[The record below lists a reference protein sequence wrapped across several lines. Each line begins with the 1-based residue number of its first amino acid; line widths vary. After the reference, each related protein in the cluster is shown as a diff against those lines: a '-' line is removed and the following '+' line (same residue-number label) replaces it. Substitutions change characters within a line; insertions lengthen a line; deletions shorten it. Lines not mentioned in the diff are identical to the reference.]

1 MTAPIPE
8 REHFMAE
15 TPEAPLQIAVVP
27 VTAFQQNCSI
37 VWCTRTQA
45 AAIVDPG
52 GDVERIRGALKELGV
67 TPAAIWLTH
76 GHIDHAGGATELA
89 DVLKLPIIGP
99 HEADEFLLAAL
110 PQQGLHFDMRGVQAV
125 TPTRWLNEGDEVS
138 VGDVAFQVSHVP
150 GHTPG
155 HVTFFQKDLRFLLAG
170 DTVFAGSVGR
180 TDFPYGSHDTL
191 IAGIKAK
198 LLPLGDDVQ
207 FLPGH
212 GPASTLG
219 EERRNNQFL
228 QG

>member
-1 MTAPIPE
+1 MTEQPQP
-8 REHFMAE
+8 
-15 TPEAPLQIAVVP
+15 PLQIAVVP

-37 VWCTRTQA
+37 VWCTRTMQ

-52 GDVERIRGALKELGV
+52 GDVPLILGALKEIGV
-67 TPAAIWLTH
+67 TAAAIWLTH
-76 GHIDHAGGATELA
+76 GHLDHAGGATELA
-89 DVLKLPIIGP
+89 ETLSIPVIGP
-99 HEADEFLLAAL
+99 HEADKFLLDDL
-110 PQQGLHFDMRGVQAV
+110 PTSGLRFDIRDMKAV
-125 TPTRWLNEGDEVS
+125 KPTRWLVEGNEVS
-138 VGDVAFQVSHVP
+138 IGEVTFSVQHVP

-180 TDFPYGSHDTL
+180 TDFPYGSHETL

-219 EERRNNQFL
+219 EERLNNQFL
-228 QG
+228 TG

>member
-1 MTAPIPE
+1 MTDQLQS
-8 REHFMAE
+8 
-15 TPEAPLQIAVVP
+15 PLGVAVVP

-37 VWCTRTQA
+37 VWCTRTMQ

-52 GDVERIRGALKELGV
+52 GDVPLILGALKEIGV

-76 GHIDHAGGATELA
+76 GHLDHAGGATELA
-89 DVLKLPIIGP
+89 GALSIPIVGP
-99 HEADEFLLAAL
+99 HEADRFLLDDL
-110 PQQGLHFDMRGVQAV
+110 PTSGLRFDILDMKAV
-125 TPTRWLNEGDEVS
+125 TPSRWLAEGGAVS
-138 VGDVAFQVSHVP
+138 IGDVAFTVQHVP

-180 TDFPYGSHDTL
+180 TDFPYGSHETL
-191 IAGIKAK
+191 IAGIRAK

-219 EERRNNQFL
+219 EERANNPFL

>member
-1 MTAPIPE
+1 MTEQPQP
-8 REHFMAE
+8 
-15 TPEAPLQIAVVP
+15 PLQIAVVP

-37 VWCTRTQA
+37 IWCTKTMQ

-52 GDVERIRGALKELGV
+52 GDVPIILGALKEIGV

-76 GHIDHAGGATELA
+76 GHLDHAGGATELSETLSIP
-89 DVLKLPIIGP
+89 VIGP
-99 HEADEFLLAAL
+99 HEADKFLLDDL
-110 PQQGLHFDMRGVQAV
+110 PTSGLRFDILDMKAV
-125 TPTRWLNEGDEVS
+125 TPTRWLAEGDEIS
-138 VGDVAFQVSHVP
+138 VGEVGFSVQHVP

-180 TDFPYGSHDTL
+180 TDFPYGSHETL

-219 EERRNNQFL
+219 EERLNNQFL
-228 QG
+228 RD

>member
-1 MTAPIPE
+1 MTQQPQP
-8 REHFMAE
+8 
-15 TPEAPLQIAVVP
+15 PLQIAVVP

-37 VWCTRTQA
+37 VWCTKTMQ

-52 GDVERIRGALKELGV
+52 GDVPIILGALKELGV

-76 GHIDHAGGATELA
+76 GHLDHAGGATELSETLSIP
-89 DVLKLPIIGP
+89 VIGP
-99 HEADEFLLAAL
+99 HQADKFLLDDL
-110 PQQGLHFDMRGVQAV
+110 PTSGLRFDITDMKAV
-125 TPTRWLNEGDEVS
+125 TPSRWLVEGDEVK
-138 VGDVAFQVSHVP
+138 VGDVAFSVLHVP

-180 TDFPYGSHDTL
+180 TDFPYGSHETL

-219 EERRNNQFL
+219 EERLNNQFL
-228 QG
+228 RD

>member
-1 MTAPIPE
+1 MSDQ
-8 REHFMAE
+8 
-15 TPEAPLQIAVVP
+15 PEAPLNIAVVP
-27 VTAFQQNCSI
+27 VTPFQQNCSI
-37 VWCTRTQA
+37 VWCTKTMQ

-52 GDVERIRGALKELGV
+52 GDVPQIQRALGELSV
-67 TPAAIWLTH
+67 TPVAIWLTH
-76 GHIDHAGGATELA
+76 GHIDHAGGAADLA
-89 DVLKLPIIGP
+89 DALSVPVIGP
-99 HEADEFLLAAL
+99 HEADKFLLDDL
-110 PQQGLHFDMRGVQAV
+110 PASGLRFDMRGIRPV
-125 TPTRWLNEGDEVS
+125 TPTRWLAEGDEVTVGEVTFS
-138 VGDVAFQVSHVP
+138 VAHVP

-180 TDFPYGSHDTL
+180 TDFPYGSHETL

-219 EERRNNQFL
+219 EERLNNEFL

>member
-1 MTAPIPE
+1 MTDQPQP
-8 REHFMAE
+8 
-15 TPEAPLQIAVVP
+15 PLQIAVVP

-37 VWCTRTQA
+37 VWCTRTKQ

-52 GDVERIRGALKELGV
+52 GDVPKLLAAVKEVGV
-67 TPAAIWLTH
+67 APVAIWLTH
-76 GHIDHAGGATELA
+76 GHLDHAGGATELA
-89 DVLKLPIIGP
+89 EALSIPIVGP
-99 HEADEFLLAAL
+99 HQADKFLLDDL
-110 PQQGLHFDMRGVQAV
+110 PRSGLRFDIHDMRAV
-125 TPTRWLNEGDEVS
+125 IPTRWLAEGDEVS
-138 VGDVAFQVSHVP
+138 VGDVAFAVAHVP

-170 DTVFAGSVGR
+170 DTVIAGSVGR
-180 TDFPYGSHDTL
+180 TDFPYGSHETL

-219 EERRNNQFL
+219 EERRNNPFL
-228 QG
+228 QD

>member
-1 MTAPIPE
+1 MTDQPQS
-8 REHFMAE
+8 
-15 TPEAPLQIAVVP
+15 PLGVAVVP

-37 VWCTRTQA
+37 LWCTRTKQA
-45 AAIVDPG
+45 TIVDPG
-52 GDVERIRGALKELGV
+52 GDVALIQGALKEIGV
-67 TPAAIWLTH
+67 TPAVIWLTH
-76 GHIDHAGGATELA
+76 GHLDHAGGATELA
-89 DVLKLPIIGP
+89 EALSIPIIGP
-99 HEADEFLLAAL
+99 HEADKFLLDDL
-110 PQQGLHFDMRGVQAV
+110 PRSGLRFDILDMKAV
-125 TPTRWLNEGDEVS
+125 TPSRWLAEGDEVS
-138 VGDVAFQVSHVP
+138 VGDVSFAVQHVP

-155 HVTFFQKDLRFLLAG
+155 HITFFQKDLRFLLAG

-180 TDFPYGSHDTL
+180 TDFPYGSHETL

-219 EERRNNQFL
+219 EERANNPFL

>member
-1 MTAPIPE
+1 MSDQPE
-8 REHFMAE
+8 S
-15 TPEAPLQIAVVP
+15 PLGIAVVP
-27 VTAFQQNCSI
+27 VTPFQQNCSI
-37 VWCTRTQA
+37 VWCTRTMQ

-52 GDVERIRGALKELGV
+52 GDVPQIRRALDELSV
-67 TPAAIWLTH
+67 TPVAIWLTH
-76 GHIDHAGGATELA
+76 GHIDHAGGAAELA
-89 DVLKLPIIGP
+89 QALSVPVIGP
-99 HEADEFLLAAL
+99 HEADKFLLDEL
-110 PQQGLHFDMRGVQAV
+110 PTSGLRFDMRGIQAV
-125 TPTRWLNEGDEVS
+125 TPTRWLVEGDEVS
-138 VGDVAFQVSHVP
+138 VGEISFSVLHVP

-155 HVTFFQKDLRFLLAG
+155 HVTFFQNGVRFLLAG

-191 IAGIKAK
+191 IAGIKTK

-219 EERRNNQFL
+219 AERVNNDFL

>member
-1 MTAPIPE
+1 MTDQSQS
-8 REHFMAE
+8 
-15 TPEAPLQIAVVP
+15 PLGIAVVP
-27 VTAFQQNCSI
+27 VTPFQQNCSI
-37 VWCTRTQA
+37 VWCTRTMQ

-52 GDVERIRGALKELGV
+52 GDVATIQRALSELKV
-67 TPAAIWLTH
+67 TPVAIWLTH
-76 GHIDHAGGATELA
+76 GHIDHAGGAAELA
-89 DVLKLPIIGP
+89 EALAVPVIGP
-99 HEADEFLLAAL
+99 HEADKFLLDEL
-110 PQQGLHFDMRGVQAV
+110 PVSGLRFDMRDIRAV
-125 TPTRWLNEGDEVS
+125 TPTRWLAEGDAVS
-138 VGDVAFQVSHVP
+138 VGDITFSVLHVP

-155 HVTFFQKDLRFLLAG
+155 HITFFQKDTRFLLAG

-219 EERRNNQFL
+219 DERVSNEFL